1 MNTKKGRPKG
11 YSPYAELTLEELS
24 DWVGKKNKIP
34 VSRKWVEFIMGKEA
48 ENVVDISADNQYGE
62 ETTEKEPQPK
72 IAYTIT
78 EF

>member
-48 ENVVDISADNQYGE
+48 ENIVDTSVEDQYDE
-62 ETTEKEPQPK
+62 EITEKESQPK
-72 IAYTIT
+72 IAYTLT
-78 EF
+78 KL